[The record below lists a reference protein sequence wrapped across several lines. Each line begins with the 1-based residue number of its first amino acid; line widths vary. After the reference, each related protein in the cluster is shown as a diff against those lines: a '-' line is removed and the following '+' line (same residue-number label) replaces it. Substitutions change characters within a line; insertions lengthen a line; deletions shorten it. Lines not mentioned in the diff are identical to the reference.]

1 MGMKEKFME
10 SMMNGMSSDEK
21 KTLMNEMMEKFFA
34 GMSDEDKQDMMKEM
48 MTRMTGGG
56 AGEGRPNPM
65 MRMMGFMMGGK
76 DEGGEFNP
84 MDMCKKMMATMGQAR
99 ETAVFATPEIRT
111 LFEEWARQMDEE
123 LLGLLDGGASSD
135 LDQLAA
141 RLKISKESL
150 IFFLARLA
158 QKGEIGLRPERV
170 KKS

>member
-1 MGMKEKFME
+1 MGMKEKFMDG
-10 SMMNGMSSDEK
+10 MMNGMSPEEK
-21 KTLMNEMMEKFFA
+21 KEMMNGMMEKFFA
-34 GMSDEDKQDMMKEM
+34 GMSDEDKRDMMKDM
-48 MTRMTGGG
+48 MTRMAGGG
-56 AGEGRPNPM
+56 MEGSRPNPM

-76 DEGGEFNP
+76 GEAGEFNP
-84 MDMCKKMMATMGQAR
+84 MEMCKKMMTTMDQSR
-99 ETAVFATPEIRT
+99 EAAVFATPEIRT

-123 LLGLLDGGASSD
+123 LLGLLDEDAPSD
-135 LDQLAA
+135 LDQLAT

>member
-1 MGMKEKFME
+1 MSMKDKFME
-10 SMMNGMSSDEK
+10 SMMSGMSADEK
-21 KTLMNEMMEKFFA
+21 KTMMNEMMEKFFA
-34 GMSDEDKQDMMKEM
+34 GMSDEDKRDMMGDM
-48 MTRMTGGG
+48 MTRMAGGG
-56 AGEGRPNPM
+56 AGEGMPNPM
-65 MRMMGFMMGGK
+65 MRMMGFMRSGK
-76 DEGGEFNP
+76 KEDGEFNP
-84 MDMCKKMMATMGQAR
+84 MDMCKKMMATMGQGR

-123 LLGLLDGGASSD
+123 LLSLLDGGAPAD